1 MEGRNGNLHLIMEFP
16 MTQLQVRAIEKARRE
31 LQRAK
36 NELKVHRTSETRY
49 RGIPTIS
56 SIVSNDNAAD
66 ATSVTLIYRGQ
77 TYQK

>member
-1 MEGRNGNLHLIMEFP
+1 

-36 NELKVHRTSETRY
+36 NELNVHRISETRY

-56 SIVSNDNAAD
+56 RSVSNDNAAD

>member
-36 NELKVHRTSETRY
+36 NELNVHRISETRY

>member
-1 MEGRNGNLHLIMEFP
+1 

-36 NELKVHRTSETRY
+36 NELNVYRISETRY

>member
-1 MEGRNGNLHLIMEFP
+1 

-36 NELKVHRTSETRY
+36 NELNVHRISETRY

-56 SIVSNDNAAD
+56 SIVSNDTAAD

>member
-36 NELKVHRTSETRY
+36 NELKVHRISETRY

-66 ATSVTLIYRGQ
+66 ATSVTLIYRGK

>member
-1 MEGRNGNLHLIMEFP
+1 

-36 NELKVHRTSETRY
+36 IELKVHRTSETRY

-66 ATSVTLIYRGQ
+66 STSVTLIYRGQ

>member
-36 NELKVHRTSETRY
+36 NELKVHRISETRY

>member
-36 NELKVHRTSETRY
+36 NELNVHRISESRY

-66 ATSVTLIYRGQ
+66 STSVTLIYRGQ

>member
-1 MEGRNGNLHLIMEFP
+1 

-56 SIVSNDNAAD
+56 SIVSNDNAA
-66 ATSVTLIYRGQ
+66 ASTSVTLIYRGQ

>member
-1 MEGRNGNLHLIMEFP
+1 

-31 LQRAK
+31 LQRAT